1 MLELVLANLKT
12 RPFRTLISIVGVAL
26 GVILILLFTGLAR
39 GMSENMAKRAANWK
53 AEIVFT
59 RPGAMELTSS
69 NASVSTTYAE
79 RLLEIEGVQST
90 VPVIRYI
97 TPDTSG
103 RWGLRQLDGVEWQ
116 PFAQMNDIEIV
127 TGRAPNAGE
136 TSKASGAKTTA
147 SNEIATKNPSANV
160 NGTKPIENDLPQTVG
175 EVIIDERQM
184 TDDRLKVG
192 DTMEL
197 FGGKPYQIV
206 GVFAP
211 PSGARIKMSLAAM
224 QDALEAPNKCT
235 YILVK
240 IKDGADVNAV
250 AARINEILPG
260 NKINLTQDLI
270 IDAQDRIPALKTFLR
285 VLVGLGAFVSTIFV
299 LLSMYTT
306 ITERRKEIGILKSL
320 GASKSFIISVIEGE
334 AFFIG
339 VLGITLG
346 FAAAFLAS
354 AIIQSSFDI
363 QFEFTA
369 SWAVTAALIAI
380 AGSLV
385 GALYPAWRASGI
397 DPVEVMMNE

>member
-39 GMSENMAKRAANWK
+39 GMSESMVKRAANWK
-53 AEIVFT
+53 AEIIFT
-59 RPGAMELTSS
+59 RPGAMDPTSS
-69 NASVSTTYAE
+69 NASVSTTYAQ
-79 RLLEIEGVQST
+79 RLLEIEGVQAT

-97 TPDTSG
+97 TPDRTG
-103 RWGLRQLDGVEWQ
+103 RWGLRQLDGVEWNS
-116 PFAQMNDIEIV
+116 FAAMNDMRIV
-127 TGRAPNAGE
+127 AGRAPNAVD
-136 TSKASGAKTTA
+136 
-147 SNEIATKNPSANV
+147 EI
-160 NGTKPIENDLPQTVG
+160 IL
-175 EVIIDERQM
+175 DERQM
-184 TDDRLKVG
+184 ADDKLNVG

-197 FGGKPYQIV
+197 FGDRKYKIV
-206 GVFAP
+206 GVFSP

-224 QDALEAPNKCT
+224 QDALETDKCS

-240 IKDGADVNAV
+240 IKDDANLDET
-250 AARINEILPG
+250 AARINQTLPG
-260 NKINLTQDLI
+260 NKITLTRDFV

-285 VLVGLGAFVSTIFV
+285 VMVGLGAFVSTLFV

-346 FAAAFLAS
+346 FAASFLTS
-354 AIIQSSFDI
+354 YIIQSSFDI
-363 QFEFTA
+363 QFEF
-369 SWAVTAALIAI
+369 SNYWAAVAALIAI